1 MIRAFASKIGA
12 SLASLTHFCLTA
24 AKLPSPALSTADADS
39 VFFYVKL
46 RTFSAFA
53 RSFGGVT
60 RIVPFACATGICI
73 TGSRDSCSCIVLA
86 QPCDV
91 SFNNCVSTDNVLAN
105 WAAEGNPLSPPFSAR
120 GRLLTSR
127 ALLPSSS
134 ALNVLCELLNSKS
147 LIFGSNSATLAAW
160 AFAAVST
167 ALSICSYA
175 TLSEDLPRSWLVPLP
190 PRPLEFL
197 SDPLASAP
205 FRLHLFLPL
214 YRPNRPSN

>member
-120 GRLLTSR
+120 
-127 ALLPSSS
+127 
-134 ALNVLCELLNSKS
+134 LCELLNSKS